1 MKTNVMLQLIL
12 KDWRLQRRMI
22 VLTIIAGAAAWAI
35 LLVGGQT
42 PVVVGT
48 VFFFVSMVFCAC
60 LLPMQNIVNERK
72 KQTLSFV
79 MSLPVSPARY
89 GAAKLVSTVGMF
101 LISWLALLCVALY
114 MILSRHSLPNGA
126 IPAGLIIMNFPL
138 IGFCLITGTALVAE
152 SEGWGTAAMAVVNS
166 SYWLVWYLLVSHV
179 PSLTKTWT
187 GPIAVW
193 TPTVFKILGVEFA
206 IIVLILGVTLYLQ
219 SRKRNFI

>member
-1 MKTNVMLQLIL
+1 MKTNVMLHLIL

-22 VLTIIAGAAAWAI
+22 VLTILAGAAALAI

-79 MSLPVSPARY
+79 MSLPISSARY
-89 GAAKLVSTVGMF
+89 GAAKLVSTVSMF
-101 LISWLALLCVALY
+101 LIPWLALLGAALY
-114 MILSRHSLPNGA
+114 VVLVRHSLPNGA

-166 SYWLVWYLLVSHV
+166 SYWLVWYLLVSHI
-179 PSLTKTWT
+179 PSLHETWS
-187 GPIAVW
+187 GPVAVW
-193 TPTVFKILGVEFA
+193 TPSVFKILGVEFA
-206 IIVLILGVTLYLQ
+206 IIVLTLGTTLFLQ